1 MRQVFETRKILLA
14 SSQQRSLV
22 YKALGH
28 SAKYVGGVLSLEGL
42 CDIVL
47 AEVCVGG
54 GGEGWQGGCCPMH
67 APCGTMSARCA
78 HKLW

>member
-47 AEVCVGG
+47 AEVCGGVGG
-54 GGEGWQGGCCPMH
+54 RDGREGA
-67 APCGTMSARCA
+67 APCMHRTAMSARCA